1 MEQEVEPGITGRL
14 QVVTEQGRIVS
25 CFYDEI
31 FADQPEDIGDTE
43 LKAYYR
49 QSKYYSLD
57 YVSDYPCGFN
67 ALFDMWREHV
77 LEGQNLL
84 DLAGLRFSEGEFFER
99 AWGNYLKVADV
110 VWQELLKDGAI
121 KERS

>member
-1 MEQEVEPGITGRL
+1 M
-14 QVVTEQGRIVS
+14 
-25 CFYDEI
+25 
-31 FADQPEDIGDTE
+31 
-43 LKAYYR
+43 
-49 QSKYYSLD
+49 
-57 YVSDYPCGFN
+57 
-67 ALFDMWREHV
+67 